1 MDAYLAI
8 VSRREV
14 RDYAQRPIPDD
25 VACRILE
32 AGRLAGSSANKQQRR
47 FVIVEGKLRDRLAEM
62 VYTASNVRGAAFVVA
77 ITATGRGPAGFDA
90 GRAAQN
96 MMLAAWKDGVGS
108 CPNGMPDPEGAGAL
122 LGLEDDERP
131 VIVLT
136 FGYPARARD
145 PGSRSPEEWV
155 QRANRK
161 AFDEVVVRAGGLRR
175 T

>member
-1 MDAYLAI
+1 MDVYVAI

-14 RDYAQRPIPDD
+14 RDYAERPIPDE
-25 VACRILE
+25 VARRILE
-32 AGRLAGSSANKQQRR
+32 AGRLSGSSANKQQWR
-47 FVIVEGKLRDRLAEM
+47 FVIVEGELQARLAET
-62 VYTASNVRGAAFVVA
+62 VYVPGTVRGAAFAVA
-77 ITATGRGPAGFDA
+77 IAMTGGGPSGFDA

-96 MMLAAWKDGVGS
+96 MMLAAWNDGVGS
-108 CPNGMPDPEGAGAL
+108 CPNGMPDPEAVGAL

-145 PGSRSPEEWV
+145 PASRSPEEWV

-161 AFDEVVVRAGGLRR
+161 AFDEVVVRAGG
-175 T
+175 